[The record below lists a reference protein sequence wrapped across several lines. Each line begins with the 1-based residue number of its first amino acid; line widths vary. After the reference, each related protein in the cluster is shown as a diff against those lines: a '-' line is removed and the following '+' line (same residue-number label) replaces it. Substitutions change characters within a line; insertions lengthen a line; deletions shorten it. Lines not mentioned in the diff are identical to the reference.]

1 MENVLEKL
9 EILKKGADKEKIT
22 SVMAE
27 LKSAAIKSCQDYNQ
41 AIIDKDKSIVD
52 IDKKIIEYVGGY
64 NYLAKY
70 LCYIECSEAD
80 DPMLEAITRITVEVI
95 RTKDI
100 KEGDLKIT
108 KRSIVDAEQEID
120 LYKLHD
126 FIKGG
131 IGYEKDWFLKVE
143 KLNLLATLCLAS
155 DLGYTAE
162 QIKELDCS
170 YAMRDL
176 AREKELKGTLLT
188 KEGKVAAVSK
198 REWLRALT
206 DVVQSMIGE
215 NYQPINHD
223 VTYLLNCLTSKGK
236 KPLTVNAANH
246 RQLRTI
252 LLNIC
257 HRVATGKHY
266 SVNARLKK

>member
-1 MENVLEKL
+1 MKDLLEKL
-9 EILKKGADKEKIT
+9 ETLKKGLDKKKI
-22 SVMAE
+22 AE
-27 LKSAAIKSCQDYNQ
+27 FMTTLKSDAEKLCKDYNQ
-41 AIIDKDKSIVD
+41 AIIEKDKSIID
-52 IDKKIIEYVGGY
+52 IDKDIIECVGAY
-64 NYLAKY
+64 NNLAKH
-70 LCYIECSEAD
+70 LCFIECSETE
-80 DPMLEAITRITVEVI
+80 DPMIEAIKRITVKII
-95 RTKDI
+95 RTKDV
-100 KEGDLKIT
+100 KEGELKIT
-108 KRSIVDAEQEID
+108 KRSIVDSEQEID
-120 LYKLHD
+120 LYKLHNFVKD
-126 FIKGG
+126 G

-155 DLGYTAE
+155 DLGYTAS

-176 AREKELKGTLLT
+176 SREKEVKGTLLT

-206 DVVQSMIGE
+206 DVVQSMMGE
-215 NYQPINHD
+215 NYKPINHD

-236 KPLTVNAANH
+236 KVLTVNAANH
-246 RQLRTI
+246 RQLRTV

-257 HRVATGKHY
+257 HRIATEKHY